1 MDTESALV
9 EALNRTLFG
18 WLAAGYSPQPLL
30 LIAAHLIA
38 EYSVDVVPLV
48 LLAVWFRR
56 PSCRD
61 SAVAAAIA
69 GGLALAASEV
79 IAAITAHPRPFMV
92 GLSPMYVPHDVEG
105 SFPSAHTSLML
116 AVAATLLRV
125 QGTRAGGA
133 SLAGLALLTGWARVY
148 LGLHFPMDI
157 AGSVAVA
164 ALTSA
169 PLRGDYRW
177 VAWLRRQVERV
188 VPFGTRATPAITGK
202 GSAERETVGK

>member
-1 MDTESALV
+1 
-9 EALNRTLFG
+9 
-18 WLAAGYSPQPLL
+18 
-30 LIAAHLIA
+30 
-38 EYSVDVVPLV
+38 
-48 LLAVWFRR
+48 
-56 PSCRD
+56 
-61 SAVAAAIA
+61 
-69 GGLALAASEV
+69 
-79 IAAITAHPRPFMV
+79 
-92 GLSPMYVPHDVEG
+92 
-105 SFPSAHTSLML
+105 
-116 AVAATLLRV
+116 
-125 QGTRAGGA
+125 
-133 SLAGLALLTGWARVY
+133 VY